1 MFIIIKGPKGCEH
14 NQCSFH
20 ELKSVINVSE
30 QNHSF
35 EKNFLT
41 TSNIWLEVEYEI
53 QALVHNPVFSHTLMA
68 TVQISSA
75 EGVR

>member
-1 MFIIIKGPKGCEH
+1 M
-14 NQCSFH
+14 
-20 ELKSVINVSE
+20 SE

-35 EKNFLT
+35 GKNFLN

-53 QALVHNPVFSHTLMA
+53 QALVLHNPIFSHTLMA

>member
-1 MFIIIKGPKGCEH
+1 MSK
-14 NQCSFH
+14 
-20 ELKSVINVSE
+20 